1 MVYRVVILMVA
12 AGLLGLVGMQ
22 VWAQD
27 APPAPASPAAAPAA
41 PAAAPPA
48 ETAQPEPAP
57 PPEPPATPAPDEPAV
72 APATDVV
79 ETGNAPQQVTL
90 MMMLWWGGWIL
101 WITMFL
107 GFVALVMGIYFF
119 LTVTPA
125 REVPASLSRRVFTQ
139 LKAGDLRGA
148 YQLCEG
154 RDELL
159 AKVVQAGLKASG
171 HDRYVIQEAMES
183 EGERGVTA
191 LWQKISYLNNI
202 GTISP
207 LLGLLGTVWGM
218 VLAFS
223 NIAADDAQVR
233 GMVVAENVS
242 KALITTVGGLV
253 VAIPC
258 VGVYYFLRGRVVKIV
273 AEVEA
278 QASEVVELLTRGRES

>member
-1 MVYRVVILMVA
+1 MVYRVVI
-12 AGLLGLVGMQ
+12 GLVVVGVLALAGAQ

-27 APPAPASPAAAPAA
+27 APSVAPPAPAATPPVPATPPPAPAA
-41 PAAAPPA
+41 TAPAPAPAPVPA
-48 ETAQPEPAP
+48 ESAEPTGA
-57 PPEPPATPAPDEPAV
+57 AV
-72 APATDVV
+72 ADEVV
-79 ETGNAPQQVTL
+79 GEKAPSQVTL
-90 MMMLWWGGWIL
+90 LLMVWWGGWIL
-101 WITMFL
+101 WITMAL
-107 GFVALVMGIYFF
+107 GFIALVMAIYFA
-119 LTVTPA
+119 LTVTPT
-125 REVPASLSRRVFTQ
+125 REVPANFARRVLTQ
-139 LKAGDLRGA
+139 IKAGDLRGA

-154 RDELL
+154 REELL
-159 AKVVQAGLKASG
+159 AKVVRAGLKASG

-202 GTISP
+202 GTTAP

-258 VGVYYFLRGRVVKIV
+258 MVVYYFLRGRVIRIV

>member
-1 MVYRVVILMVA
+1 MAYRVVI
-12 AGLLGLVGMQ
+12 GLVVAGMLALAGAQ

-27 APPAPASPAAAPAA
+27 A
-41 PAAAPPA
+41 
-48 ETAQPEPAP
+48 AP
-57 PPEPPATPAPDEPAV
+57 PPSAPGAPPAV
-72 APATDVV
+72 APAAAAAAPADASAASPALAASAEPAGAPTVAEDVV
-79 ETGNAPQQVTL
+79 VEKAPRQVTL
-90 MMMLWWGGWIL
+90 MLMVWWGGWIL
-101 WITMFL
+101 WITMGL
-107 GFVALVMGIYFF
+107 GFIALVMAIYFA
-119 LTVTPA
+119 LTVTPT
-125 REVPASLSRRVFTQ
+125 REVPSNFARRALTQ
-139 LKAGDLRGA
+139 IRAGDLRGA

-154 RDELL
+154 REELL
-159 AKVVQAGLKASG
+159 AKVVRAGLKASG

-183 EGERGVTA
+183 EGERGITA

-202 GTISP
+202 GTTAP

-258 VGVYYFLRGRVVKIV
+258 MVVYYFLRGRVIRIV

>member
-1 MVYRVVILMVA
+1 MAYRVVI
-12 AGLLGLVGMQ
+12 GLVVAGMLALAGAQ

-27 APPAPASPAAAPAA
+27 AATPPSAPGAPPAAAAAAPADA
-41 PAAAPPA
+41 SAASPAQAASA
-48 ETAQPEPAP
+48 EPAG
-57 PPEPPATPAPDEPAV
+57 APTV
-72 APATDVV
+72 AEDVV
-79 ETGNAPQQVTL
+79 VEKAPRQVTL
-90 MMMLWWGGWIL
+90 MLMVWWGGWIL
-101 WITMFL
+101 WITMGL
-107 GFVALVMGIYFF
+107 GFIALVMAIYFA
-119 LTVTPA
+119 LTVTPT
-125 REVPASLSRRVFTQ
+125 REVPSNFARRVLTQ
-139 LKAGDLRGA
+139 IRAGDLRGA

-154 RDELL
+154 REELL
-159 AKVVQAGLKASG
+159 AKVVRAGLKASG

-183 EGERGVTA
+183 EGERGITA

-202 GTISP
+202 GTTAP

-223 NIAADDAQVR
+223 NIAADEAQVR

-258 VGVYYFLRGRVVKIV
+258 MVVYYFLRGRVIRIV

>member
-1 MVYRVVILMVA
+1 MADDVVVEKAPRQVTWMLMV
-12 AGLLGLVGMQ
+12 
-22 VWAQD
+22 
-27 APPAPASPAAAPAA
+27 
-41 PAAAPPA
+41 
-48 ETAQPEPAP
+48 
-57 PPEPPATPAPDEPAV
+57 
-72 APATDVV
+72 
-79 ETGNAPQQVTL
+79 
-90 MMMLWWGGWIL
+90 WWGGWIL
-101 WITMFL
+101 WITMGL
-107 GFVALVMGIYFF
+107 GFIALVMAIYFA
-119 LTVTPA
+119 LTVTPT
-125 REVPASLSRRVFTQ
+125 REVPSNFARRALTQ
-139 LKAGDLRGA
+139 IRAGDLRGA

-154 RDELL
+154 REELL
-159 AKVVQAGLKASG
+159 AKVVRAGLKASG

-183 EGERGVTA
+183 EGERGITA

-202 GTISP
+202 GTTAP

-258 VGVYYFLRGRVVKIV
+258 MVVYYFLRGRVIRIV

>member
-1 MVYRVVILMVA
+1 MAYRVVI
-12 AGLLGLVGMQ
+12 GLVVAGMLALAGAQ

-27 APPAPASPAAAPAA
+27 A
-41 PAAAPPA
+41 
-48 ETAQPEPAP
+48 
-57 PPEPPATPAPDEPAV
+57 ATPPSAPGAPPAV
-72 APATDVV
+72 APAAAAAAPADASAASPALAASAEPAGAPTVAEDVV
-79 ETGNAPQQVTL
+79 VEKAPRQVTL
-90 MMMLWWGGWIL
+90 MLMVWWGGWIL
-101 WITMFL
+101 WITMGL
-107 GFVALVMGIYFF
+107 GFIALVMAIYFA
-119 LTVTPA
+119 LTVTPT
-125 REVPASLSRRVFTQ
+125 REVPSNFARRALTQ
-139 LKAGDLRGA
+139 IRAGDLRGA

-154 RDELL
+154 REELL
-159 AKVVQAGLKASG
+159 AKVVRAGLKASG

-183 EGERGVTA
+183 EGERGITA

-202 GTISP
+202 GTTAP

-258 VGVYYFLRGRVVKIV
+258 MVVYYFLRGRVIRIV

>member
-1 MVYRVVILMVA
+1 MAYRVVI
-12 AGLLGLVGMQ
+12 GLVVAGMLALAGAQ

-27 APPAPASPAAAPAA
+27 AATPPSAPGAPPAAAAAAPADA
-41 PAAAPPA
+41 SAASPAQAASA
-48 ETAQPEPAP
+48 EPAG
-57 PPEPPATPAPDEPAV
+57 APTV
-72 APATDVV
+72 AEDVV
-79 ETGNAPQQVTL
+79 VEKAPRQVTL
-90 MMMLWWGGWIL
+90 MLMVWWGGWIL
-101 WITMFL
+101 WITMGL
-107 GFVALVMGIYFF
+107 GFIALVMAIYFA
-119 LTVTPA
+119 LTVTPT
-125 REVPASLSRRVFTQ
+125 REVPSNFARRVLTQ
-139 LKAGDLRGA
+139 IRAGDLRGA

-154 RDELL
+154 REELL
-159 AKVVQAGLKASG
+159 AKVVRAGLKASG

-183 EGERGVTA
+183 EGERGITA

-202 GTISP
+202 GTTAP

-258 VGVYYFLRGRVVKIV
+258 MVVYYFLRGRVIRIV